1 MVGKRILIVDDDVDF
16 GESVKT
22 VLESDG
28 YHVEMTT
35 AGADG
40 LSAAERNK
48 PDLIVLDVMMEH
60 TTAGFDVSRELHKR
74 PSLRTVPV
82 ILVTGISRELNL
94 PFSFEAD
101 EHYLPVREVIEKPV
115 DPKLLLEKVHAA
127 LAEDTQTA
135 SQPDERRLG

>member
-1 MVGKRILIVDDDVDF
+1 MGKRILIVDDDVDF

-22 VLESDG
+22 VLEFDG
-28 YHVEMTT
+28 YRVETTT
-35 AGADG
+35 AGAEG
-40 LSAAERNK
+40 LSAAEKNR

-60 TTAGFDVSRELHKR
+60 TTAGFDVSRELHNR
-74 PSLRTVPV
+74 PSLRDVPV

-101 EHYLPVREVIEKPV
+101 EHYLPVREVVEKPV
-115 DPKLLLEKVHAA
+115 DPKLLLEKVHAV
-127 LAEDTQTA
+127 LAEDTHTA